1 MRKIHAL
8 LLGLLIIAAPMKA
21 QKTNRTSKTK
31 VALAQKG
38 KAPVSS
44 GGKQLFAS
52 LLPATAKV
60 MFIDSV
66 VVGKNDFI
74 SHIPLNAES
83 GKLSVKSHIA
93 KKGLPLTQYETELDD
108 RRFFAVGDSISTAL
122 YMQTKVG
129 NAWNQQTCLADISDQ
144 EYLWQNYP
152 FLCADGVTLFFSAM
166 GHNAIGGRDIF
177 MTSYDSDKDEWL
189 QPQNYG
195 LPFNSMANDYL
206 LAIDDLDT
214 LGWLVTDRH
223 QHADSVCIYTFVPTP
238 VRENLSTGN
247 LSTAQLERFAQI
259 HRIADTWTFG
269 DRDAA
274 IRRRNAMIARGR
286 GIKRRSTLSFV
297 LNDNKIISDENQL
310 RSEKAKNLFKQ
321 WVELCNMIESTQNK
335 LEQERESYARGQR
348 SLKDKIANQEKDLK
362 QQQIDLHNVA
372 KQLRQAEL
380 KNTNP

>member
-38 KAPVSS
+38 KAPISS

-195 LPFNSMANDYL
+195 LPFNSTANDYL

-214 LGWLVTDRH
+214 LGWLVSDRH
-223 QHADSVCIYTFVPTP
+223 QHADSVCIYTFVPTQ
-238 VRENLSTGN
+238 VRKNFAADN
-247 LSTAQLERFAQI
+247 LSTAQLEHYAQI
-259 HRIADTWTFG
+259 HRIADTWAFG
-269 DRDAA
+269 DRKAA
-274 IRRRNAMIARGR
+274 LRRRDAMMARANVA
-286 GIKRRSTLSFV
+286 KTHATTSFI
-297 LNDNKIISDENQL
+297 LNDNTLVTDEKQL
-310 RSEKAKNLFKQ
+310 KSPVARNLFRQ
-321 WVELCNMIESTQNK
+321 WVELGNMIDDTRRS
-335 LEQERESYARGQR
+335 LEHNRELYARGQR
-348 SLKDKIANQEKDLK
+348 TLAQDILSKEKDLK
-362 QQQIDLHNVA
+362 QQLTDLHNVA
-372 KQLRQAEL
+372 KKLRQAEL
-380 KNTNP
+380 QK

>member
-1 MRKIHAL
+1 
-8 LLGLLIIAAPMKA
+8 
-21 QKTNRTSKTK
+21 
-31 VALAQKG
+31 
-38 KAPVSS
+38 
-44 GGKQLFAS
+44 
-52 LLPATAKV
+52 
-60 MFIDSV
+60 
-66 VVGKNDFI
+66 
-74 SHIPLNAES
+74 
-83 GKLSVKSHIA
+83 
-93 KKGLPLTQYETELDD
+93 
-108 RRFFAVGDSISTAL
+108 
-122 YMQTKVG
+122 
-129 NAWNQQTCLADISDQ
+129 
-144 EYLWQNYP
+144 
-152 FLCADGVTLFFSAM
+152 M

-335 LEQERESYARGQR
+335 LEQERENYARGQR